1 MKILGLTISRTK
13 KDKALSPVDDN
24 RGWIRILEP
33 FIGAWQK
40 NVHVDFNC
48 ALSYHAVYACITL
61 IASDIAKLRVK
72 LVQQDNNG
80 IWSETTNPAYSP
92 VLRKPN
98 DFQNRIQFWE
108 YWILSKLTRGNTYV
122 LKVRD
127 NRGVVTAL
135 YVLDPCRVQV
145 LVSDSGDVF
154 YQLSNDPLNG
164 IGQAAITV
172 PAREIIHD
180 RMNCIYHPLVGT
192 SPIFASGIAAMQGL
206 AIQNNQARFFM
217 NRSMPGGIITV
228 PGAISDDTAKRLK
241 ASWEANYSG
250 EKSGKVA
257 VLGDNMKFE
266 PVAMNAV
273 DSQLIEQLKWSAET
287 VCSTF
292 HVPGWK
298 IGVSPLPAYGNVQ
311 AANVDYFSRAIHYLI
326 EAAEECLDDGLGI
339 GWANGTNIGVEFDTD
354 GLLRMDTATQMTVLK
369 DGVSAGVM
377 APNEARRK
385 IDLMPVAGGDAPY
398 LQQQNYSLEALSK
411 RDAKDDPFS
420 ANGGKSENV
429 QPVPVLPPPEKR
441 IDPSRVKT
449 LFKKAA

>member
-1 MKILGLTISRTK
+1 MKIFGLTISRANQS
-13 KDKALSPVDDN
+13 KAMSPVDDS

-40 NVHVDFNC
+40 NVHVDFDC

-72 LVQQDNNG
+72 LVQQDANG
-80 IWSETTNPAYSP
+80 IWIEVNNPAYSP

-98 DFQNRIQFWE
+98 EFQNRIQFWE
-108 YWILSKLTRGNTYV
+108 YWILSKLTRGNAYI
-122 LKVRD
+122 LKRRD

-135 YVLDPCRVQV
+135 YILDPCRVQV

-164 IGQAAITV
+164 IEQATITV

-192 SPIFASGIAAMQGL
+192 SPIFASGIAAVQGL
-206 AIQNNQARFFM
+206 AIQNNQARFFT

-250 EKSGKVA
+250 DKSGKVA

-311 AANVDYFSRAIHYLI
+311 AANVDYFSRAVQYLI
-326 EAAEECLDDGLGI
+326 EAAELCLDDGLGMD
-339 GWANGTNIGVEFDTD
+339 ANIGTEFDID
-354 GLLRMDTATQMTVLK
+354 GLLRMDSVSQVASLK
-369 DGVSAGVM
+369 DAVGAAIM
-377 APNEARRK
+377 APNEARKR
-385 IDLMPVAGGDAPY
+385 LNYGPVAGGDAP
-398 LQQQNYSLEALSK
+398 LAQQQNYSLEALSK